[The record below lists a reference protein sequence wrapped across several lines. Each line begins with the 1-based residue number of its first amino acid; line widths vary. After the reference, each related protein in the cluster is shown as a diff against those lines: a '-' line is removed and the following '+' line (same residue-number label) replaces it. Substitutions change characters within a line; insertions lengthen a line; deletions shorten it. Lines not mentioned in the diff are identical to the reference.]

1 MSDNPLD
8 ILTYS
13 SGSTACLCERKYE
26 LRYERCLRPKRDDN
40 EALATGSWA
49 HAGLE
54 AYVTSGLDAA
64 IEVVDRLEAETPAIG
79 PDVFKIQQ
87 RAAQVR
93 AMIRVASERWPVGDG
108 QRYAEHVVDMPVS
121 NPDGGT
127 SRTFRYMGVVDG
139 VDGPTLIDWKTVGD
153 PMEFIQSKTIGYQT
167 ELYAAALM
175 LKGIVVTSAVFRL
188 ITKPTIRFC
197 NKDGGSSRVYEDRC
211 VAWLNED
218 AGRLME
224 HEMYV
229 DPGRI
234 REAQYWLWGVSK
246 RILENRRTGRWM
258 RNEYACRTW
267 NRTCEYMPIC
277 QLEASGHDASWIIEQ
292 QYERADDPHPELSR
306 REAVSPSGGG
316 G

>member
-1 MSDNPLD
+1 MDL
-8 ILTYS
+8 ITYS
-13 SGSTACLCERKYE
+13 AGSCLCLCELKYYYRYE
-26 LRYERCLRPKRDDN
+26 LCLRPRVDDN
-40 EALATGSWA
+40 ETRTTGSWT
-49 HAGLE
+49 HAGME
-54 AYVTSGLDAA
+54 AYVTQGLDAA
-64 IEVVDRLEAETPAIG
+64 IAVLNKLEADTPAIG

-87 RAAQVR
+87 RAARCR
-93 AMIRVASERWPVGDG
+93 AMVRVAAEFWPVGTG
-108 QRYAEHVVDMPVS
+108 RKLAEMRVEMPVF
-121 NPDGGT
+121 NPDTGAS
-127 SRTFRYMGVVDG
+127 SRTFRYAGVLDG
-139 VDGPTLIDWKTVGD
+139 LDGSTLIDWKTVSD
-153 PMEFIQSKTIGYQT
+153 PAGFVQQKQIGYQT
-167 ELYAAALM
+167 ELYAAALAAQ
-175 LKGIVVTSAVFRL
+175 GIVVNSAVFRL
-188 ITKPTIRFC
+188 ITQPSIKFC

-211 VAWLNED
+211 VAWLKED
-218 AGRLME
+218 ASRLME
-224 HEMYV
+224 HEMHV

-277 QLEASGHDASWIIEQ
+277 QLEASGHDASWVIEQ